1 MRNALILLLGL
12 FASTATFAQ
21 VDVKINPIGTI
32 FGNPNLSV
40 EFAASQKFGV
50 EATVGPNFGSIGID
64 DTRVN
69 RRGFTGN
76 LIGKYYLNE
85 DVGTDNLSIGLYL
98 KGRNINFTAEDNEED
113 KASRNKIALGFAVG
127 QKWVSKNNI
136 IFSIDGGVGRN
147 IINRF
152 EYDNEEE
159 NSFNL
164 NNIPLINID
173 LFFRLSVGYRF

>member
-1 MRNALILLLGL
+1 MRNVLILLVCLL
-12 FASTATFAQ
+12 ASTAALAQ

-40 EFAASQKFGV
+40 EFAPSSKFGV
-50 EATVGPNFGSIGID
+50 EATVGPNFGSIGIGD
-64 DTRVN
+64 AKVN

-85 DVGTDNLSIGLYL
+85 DMGTDNLSIGLYL
-98 KGRNINFTAEDNEED
+98 KGRNINFTAEDNDQD
-113 KASRNKIALGFAVG
+113 KATRNKIALGFAVG
-127 QKWVSKNNI
+127 QKWVSQNNI

-147 IINRF
+147 LINKI
-152 EYDNEEE
+152 EYENEQE
-159 NSFNL
+159 NSFDL
-164 NNIPLINID
+164 NDIPFVNVD